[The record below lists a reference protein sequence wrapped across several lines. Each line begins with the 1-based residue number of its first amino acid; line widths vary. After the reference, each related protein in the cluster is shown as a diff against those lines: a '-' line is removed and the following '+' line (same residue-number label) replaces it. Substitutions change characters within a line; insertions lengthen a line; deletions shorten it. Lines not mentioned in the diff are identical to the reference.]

1 MQLIIAFIVIT
12 IILIVPI
19 KIAASMVGA
28 RRTGIF
34 HCFIAIVLAALL
46 QGAAA
51 RLIPGISEM
60 LGVLLALPL
69 AAVAYM
75 LILDTTFFKS
85 LGIAIIQ
92 GVVTVA
98 VLFGLAFLFT
108 AV

>member
-1 MQLIIAFIVIT
+1 MPLIISLIVIS

-28 RRTGIF
+28 RRTGVV
-34 HCFIAIVLAALL
+34 HCFVAIVLAALF

-51 RLIPGISEM
+51 RFIPGISET
-60 LGVLLALPL
+60 LGILLAVPL
-69 AAVAYM
+69 AAFAYM

-92 GVVTVA
+92 GVMTVV
-98 VLFGLAFLFT
+98 VLFAMAFVFT
-108 AV
+108 AL